1 MAGKPRVLRI
11 RERIREEIAQ
21 AISTKLSDPRVAGIW
36 VTEVDIDDGLEL
48 ATVLVRHTAGDAAK
62 PKEVL
67 KGLES
72 AKPKLRSLVAAAL
85 GIRKAPDLRF
95 KWDDGMEK
103 SLRVQGLL
111 EEIARE
117 SRSK

>member
-11 RERIREEIAQ
+11 RERIRDEIAQ
-21 AISTKLSDPRVAGIW
+21 AITTKLSDPRLAGIW
-36 VTEVDIDDGLEL
+36 VTAVDIDDGLEL
-48 ATVLVRHTAGDAAK
+48 ATVLVRHMSNDKAR

-72 AKPKLRSLVAAAL
+72 AKPKLRSLVAASL

-103 SLRVQGLL
+103 ALRVETLL
-111 EEIARE
+111 DEISRE
-117 SRSK
+117 SGSK